1 MGHYD
6 RLSQTE
12 NDRCISLTRPSL
24 GLPVLKVEEIADL
37 KDALTSEQN
46 KNNELE
52 RNHKLKIEEL
62 EKEIADLKDA
72 VSSEQNKHSDVTTD
86 TMKRINGRKYQM

>member
-24 GLPVLKVEEIADL
+24 GLPVVIG
-37 KDALTSEQN
+37 
-46 KNNELE
+46 
-52 RNHKLKIEEL
+52 RF
-62 EKEIADLKDA
+62 
-72 VSSEQNKHSDVTTD
+72 TD
-86 TMKRINGRKYQM
+86 TGAMMILPPWHPIMLIEMIYSFIVIILQFP

>member
-24 GLPVLKVEEIADL
+24 GLPVLRTRNNLEFIPIPR
-37 KDALTSEQN
+37 ALTHPLAEQT
-46 KNNELE
+46 
-52 RNHKLKIEEL
+52 KIRLYISTRLVLNVIIE
-62 EKEIADLKDA
+62 
-72 VSSEQNKHSDVTTD
+72 S
-86 TMKRINGRKYQM
+86 INDRSKS